1 MRPAARLPVGALLAV
16 LIAGCG
22 LSNPY
27 QSSTRRPPAACP
39 TPTATSTSS
48 TTAADFSDPPGERGG
63 TIPHSAQAAQDKLA
77 AGAAASTPQAALK
90 RYADLDINWQAATV
104 AAHQRQL
111 ASISLSQARAQ
122 ALQAAASA
130 ARDPLLTHSQVANH
144 GQLIALTPGTGAAA
158 SDWVLVTSEHT
169 TGQDNYAGLPPTLHV
184 TYAQVTHTHRG
195 WVVSQW
201 SPQN

>member
-1 MRPAARLPVGALLAV
+1 MRRVRLPVAALLAV

-22 LSNPY
+22 FSNPY
-27 QSSTRRPPAACP
+27 QSSTRRPPAAST

-48 TTAADFSDPPGERGG
+48 TTAADGADPPSERGG
-63 TIPHSAQAAQDKLA
+63 TIPKSAQAAQATLA
-77 AGAAASTPQAALK
+77 AGATAATPQAALE
-90 RYADLDINWQAATV
+90 RYANLYINWQAATV

-130 ARDPLLTHSQVANH
+130 ARDPQLTHSQVANH
-144 GQLIALTPGTGAAA
+144 GQLIAITPGAGAATA
-158 SDWVLVTSEHT
+158 DWVLVTGEHT
-169 TGQDNYAGLPPTLHV
+169 TGQGNYGGLPPTLHV
-184 TYAQVTHTHRG
+184 TYAQVTHTPSG

-201 SPQN
+201 SPQT